1 MAAICSE
8 EARQALDLITPRS
21 QPGVSPIHVLDAS
34 WPMQRCAVEAQ
45 LSRKRDLTL
54 LEKYTLR
61 AFNEIPGVSAAE
73 IADRLGLKEPEL
85 IDETLLALQNAEA
98 IESSIAVDSSEK
110 IAEAREEL
118 RLLEDKM
125 NANAFRGAVQRN
137 MEKKRDILRQKI
149 AKSES
154 SRGLSLRDRISK
166 VFERLMKFTA
176 KLTTRGKKH
185 LAEGTITEP
194 TKKEIFDFSRSLGNG
209 TVMMTKGHG
218 FKPADLMG
226 AANNWVPLKD
236 VKRHLANP
244 SERDVTDALRAG
256 GELEGEL
263 VIQSLTPQNDPNQIE
278 YLDICIT
285 LSISHEDDS
294 ARFYVHLRGGGVRLK
309 WIEEFVNSDPNL
321 EKDILSKFK
330 DLMPSLKNS
339 TTAQASKAKPLV
351 HINRLLINEIES
363 GSKSLVVLNRPKD
376 LLKLVDG
383 SASLERLLEDRTSVD
398 LDHQRKNWKLE
409 SEETPLKFSLPLGGS
424 TLPTGSISTKWG
436 SIHPAIA
443 IVNGQ
448 NSNLSIELPVLVY
461 SEELGKLNVSE
472 IETRLRKEI
481 DAKSC
486 FLLTR
491 SESDFSKWIQEEIAE
506 VTEVEDVAEIFSSA
520 NELAKGTGIDVERTL
535 FESLFL
541 TRNDLF
547 TDMIPACERLV
558 SALSDEEGLEQGGW
572 RYVEPHIQQT
582 ILNASLSETG
592 TGELAN
598 VWQLHNSGK
607 KQLAWEDAARLE
619 DAYFGHC
626 TLTKFEALR
635 YFEDIIKEMAEVRD
649 ISTETV
655 WISVDGLRREGIINS
670 KLQEDATLVRKDRN
684 AFSHTA
690 EVKADLEY
698 TLRVIALMRELL
710 EIGVKRTGALW
721 GDPTDQDWNQTL
733 TEQQILDYLS
743 GSINTVQR
751 AQDEGRSCR
760 GSVWTGAIRYGMP
773 TVFDDLPMDLITA
786 LHEAPEMHHEPQFND
801 LIEIIVE
808 NSLDR
813 WIEGLQKPDKLEVT
827 PDVQGIVDRFATMG
841 MVDVGSDIVAKFL
854 AGVEKPTSIETLVEE
869 LDNSTSLG
877 SAISIENLRT
887 RWKRA
892 IKDKSFMVDLK
903 DLTDIKVKSMESL
916 GKNTVEDLFR
926 VAVNNTMDV
935 IEGGDAGSVKA
946 VCGSIVSLMGM
957 NKIWDK
963 VIKNK
968 DGLIGARC
976 TEKMRAGDNII
987 AAAKA
992 INELMPIVDVDDL
1005 PKTHTAFE
1013 VLIKAGEK
1021 AERKQ
1026 KEDIK

>member
-98 IESSIAVDSSEK
+98 IESSIAVDSSEE
-110 IAEAREEL
+110 IAETREEL

-125 NANAFRGAVQRN
+125 NANAFHGAVRRN

-209 TVMMTKGHG
+209 KVMMTKGHG

-226 AANNWVPLKD
+226 VANYWVPLKD

-263 VIQSLTPQNDPNQIE
+263 VIQSLTPQNDPNQVE

-285 LSISHEDDS
+285 LSISHEDDA

-309 WIEEFVNSDPNL
+309 WIEELVNSDPNL
-321 EKDILSKFK
+321 EKAILSKFK
-330 DLMPSLKNS
+330 EMMPSLKNS
-339 TTAQASKAKPLV
+339 TSTQASKAKPLV

-363 GSKSLVVLNRPKD
+363 GSKSLVVLNRAKD

-424 TLPTGSISTKWG
+424 TLPQGSISTKQG

-448 NSNLSIELPVLVY
+448 HSNLSIELPVLVH

-472 IETRLRKEI
+472 IEARLRKEI

-491 SESDFSKWIQEEIAE
+491 SESDFSKWVQEEIAE
-506 VTEVEDVAEIFSSA
+506 VAEVEDMAEIFRSA

-558 SALSDEEGLEQGGW
+558 SALSEEEGLEQGGW
-572 RYVEPHIQQT
+572 RYVEPYIQQT

-592 TGELAN
+592 TGELADA
-598 VWQLHNSGK
+598 WQLHNSGK

-619 DAYFGHC
+619 DTYFGHC
-626 TLTKFEALR
+626 TQTKFEALR

-655 WISVDGLRREGIINS
+655 WISVDGLKRADVINS
-670 KLQEDATLVRKDRN
+670 KLYEEATLVRKDRN
-684 AFSHTA
+684 AFTHIVG
-690 EVKADLEY
+690 VKADLEY
-698 TLRVIALMRELL
+698 TLRVIALMRKLL
-710 EIGVKRTGALW
+710 EIGVKREGALW
-721 GDPTDQDWNQTL
+721 GNPTDQDWNHTL

-743 GSINTVQR
+743 MGTNAVQR
-751 AQDEGRSCR
+751 AQDAGRSCR
-760 GSVWTGAIRYGMP
+760 GSVWTGAIRFGMP
-773 TVFDDLPMDLITA
+773 TVFDGLPMNLITA

-801 LIEIIVE
+801 LIGTVVE

-813 WIEGLQKPDKLEVT
+813 WIEGLQKPEKLVVT
-827 PDVQGIVDRFATMG
+827 ANVQDIVDKFVTME
-841 MVDVGSDIVAKFL
+841 MADVGSDIVAKFL
-854 AGVEKPTSIETLVEE
+854 AGVERPTSIETLVDE

-892 IKDKSFMVDLK
+892 IKDKSFVVYLNN
-903 DLTDIKVKSMESL
+903 LVGIKAKSLDSL
-916 GKNTVEDLFR
+916 GKSTVDDLFR
-926 VAVNNTMDV
+926 VAINQTMEQ
-935 IEGGDAGSVKA
+935 IEGGDVGAVKA
-946 VCGSIVSLMGM
+946 ICDSVVSLMGK
-957 NKIWDK
+957 NETWNK
-963 VIKNK
+963 VIKDR
-968 DGLIGARC
+968 DGFIGARC
-976 TEKMRAGDNII
+976 NEKMREGGDII
-987 AAAKA
+987 AAGKA
-992 INELMPIVDVDDL
+992 IAGLMPIVDADEL
-1005 PKTHTAFE
+1005 PKTNARFE
-1013 VLIKAGEK
+1013 ELITAGEK
-1021 AERKQ
+1021 AEK
-1026 KEDIK
+1026 KEEAK

>member
-21 QPGVSPIHVLDAS
+21 QPGVSPVHVLDAS

-73 IADRLGLKEPEL
+73 IAERLGLKEPEL

-98 IESSIAVDSSEK
+98 IESSIGPLGDTEEL
-110 IAEAREEL
+110 AEAREYL
-118 RLLEDKM
+118 RLLEHKM
-125 NANAFRGAVQRN
+125 NANAFHGIVRRN
-137 MEKKRDILRQKI
+137 MEKKREILRQKI
-149 AKSES
+149 AKFES
-154 SRGLSLRDRISK
+154 SRGLTFRDRISK

-209 TVMMTKGHG
+209 TVMLTKGHG
-218 FKPADLMG
+218 FKPKDLVRT
-226 AANNWVPLKD
+226 ANYWMPLENMKKYLD
-236 VKRHLANP
+236 NP
-244 SERDVTDALRAG
+244 SEDDVNNALRAG
-256 GELEGEL
+256 GELEGEV
-263 VIQSLTPQNDPNQIE
+263 VIQSLTPQHDLNQIE

-294 ARFYVHLRGGGVRLK
+294 ARFYVHLRGDGVRLK
-309 WIEEFVNSDPNL
+309 WIEEFVNSDPIM
-321 EKDILSKFK
+321 EETILSKFK
-330 DLMPSLKNS
+330 EMMPSLKNS
-339 TTAQASKAKPLV
+339 TTTQAPKAKPLV
-351 HINRLLINEIES
+351 HINRLLINELES
-363 GSKSLVVLNRPKD
+363 GSKSLIVLNRPKD

-383 SASLERLLEDRTSVD
+383 SASLQRLLEDRTSVD

-424 TLPTGSISTKWG
+424 TLPQGSISTKQG

-443 IVNGQ
+443 IVNGRH
-448 NSNLSIELPVLVY
+448 SNLSIELPVLVH

-472 IETRLRKEI
+472 IETRLRNEI

-491 SESDFSKWIQEEIAE
+491 SESDFSKWVEEELAE
-506 VTEVEDVAEIFSSA
+506 VTEIENVVEIFRSA

-547 TDMIPACERLV
+547 NDMIPACERLV
-558 SALSDEEGLEQGGW
+558 SALSDDEGLEQGGW
-572 RYVEPHIQQT
+572 RFVEPYIQQT
-582 ILNASLSETG
+582 ILDASLSETG

-655 WISVDGLRREGIINS
+655 WISVDGLKRAGIINS
-670 KLQEDATLVRKDRN
+670 KLHEDSTLVRKDRN
-684 AFSHTA
+684 AFSHTV

-721 GDPTDQDWNQTL
+721 KEPTGQDWNQTL

-743 GSINTVQR
+743 KGTDMIQR
-751 AQDEGRSCR
+751 AHDEGRSCR
-760 GSVWTGAIRYGMP
+760 GSVWTGAIRHGMP
-773 TVFDDLPMDLITA
+773 AIFDGLPMNLITA
-786 LHEAPEMHHEPQFND
+786 LYEAPEMEHEPQFND
-801 LIEIIVE
+801 LIDTVVE

-813 WIEGLQKPDKLEVT
+813 WIEGLQKPDNLEVT
-827 PDVQGIVDRFATMG
+827 PNVQEIVEKFAAME
-841 MVDVGSDIVAKFL
+841 MADVGSDIVAKFL
-854 AGVEKPTSIETLVEE
+854 AGVEKPKSIDTLVEE
-869 LDNSTSLG
+869 LNNSTSLEV
-877 SAISIENLRT
+877 AISIENLRI

-892 IKDKSFMVDLK
+892 IKEKSFLINLDDLVGIEVES
-903 DLTDIKVKSMESL
+903 LESL
-916 GKNTVEDLFR
+916 GRNTVEDLFSLALR
-926 VAVNNTMDV
+926 RTMDQ
-935 IEGGDAGSVKA
+935 IDSGDEKAVQA
-946 VCGSIVSLMGM
+946 VCGSVESLMAK
-957 NKIWDK
+957 NQIWSQ
-963 VIKNK
+963 VIKK
-968 DGLIGARC
+968 RDGFIGAQC
-976 TEKMRAGDNII
+976 SQKMREGRDIITAG
-987 AAAKA
+987 KA
-992 INELMPIVDVDDL
+992 IAGLMPIVDADEL
-1005 PKTHTAFE
+1005 PKTNSQFE
-1013 VLIKAGEK
+1013 ILIESGKK
-1021 AERKQ
+1021 AEK
-1026 KEDIK
+1026 KEAKE